1 MTDIDDLA
9 TEVDTILSLGAVDPE
24 AAHAREDRLLRH
36 LASVFAPPRVQAE
49 LTRLEGADFP
59 RWCA

>member
-9 TEVDTILSLGAVDPE
+9 TEVDTILTLGATDPE
-24 AAHAREDRLLRH
+24 AAHGREDHLLRH
-36 LASVFAPPRVQAE
+36 LASVYAPPWVQAE
-49 LTRLEGADFP
+49 LTRLEAADFP